1 MSQVPS
7 SQRCWNIHVSPPP
20 DPVTVTGLSMGN
32 PPTSPPGHVGKR
44 LRPSIHPESTTLQLA
59 KSKQKWKEKNSQF
72 VAFLWVLY
80 PKDLAWFLPKIQFWI
95 YSQNMQHGSMSL
107 TKIPS
112 KSPNSSPP
120 WLGMNCTWTVV
131 KTSGRFATWPCILI
145 LFYDPGRPLLIY
157 QNSDLFGSINFLG
170 ALGDLRIKF
179 QLRHGQ
185 LEQMQEQKTRRD
197 GVASPWPTS
206 VKSLKIYGNL
216 MVKSKRKQGIRFK
229 KAKNYRDSTVP

>member
-1 MSQVPS
+1 
-7 SQRCWNIHVSPPP
+7 
-20 DPVTVTGLSMGN
+20 
-32 PPTSPPGHVGKR
+32 
-44 LRPSIHPESTTLQLA
+44 
-59 KSKQKWKEKNSQF
+59 
-72 VAFLWVLY
+72 
-80 PKDLAWFLPKIQFWI
+80 
-95 YSQNMQHGSMSL
+95 MQHGSMSL
-107 TKIPS
+107 TKIPLRS
-112 KSPNSSPP
+112 IFHIHFDGPNLMVGLFVKVPLSSPP

-131 KTSGRFATWPCILI
+131 KMPGRFATWPCILI

-206 VKSLKIYGNL
+206 VKSLKMYGNL
-216 MVKSKRKQGIRFK
+216 MVKSKKTTRNQIQ
-229 KAKNYRDSTVP
+229 